1 MARRLF
7 AAAFLAVVVAA
18 PVRAAEVDALLPAE
32 TESVLF
38 VNVRQ
43 ILDSDLVKK
52 YALGQIKQALQGNEN
67 QKMLKDLGL
76 DPLKDVDRVTVGS
89 WGKGPE
95 DMEAVAIV
103 RGRFDPEKLFA
114 AAKDQASKNA
124 DKMAIVEEKVGDK
137 TYKLVKITQDNQPK
151 PFYVAVAD
159 EKTIVGANDKK
170 LTTAILAAAE
180 KGNAKPSLKKDLA
193 ALILKQDE
201 KASVF
206 ACGLMEGKADN
217 VPGLNNIPGVN
228 PEKFQK
234 GLEKLKTFAM
244 TMRLTD
250 EVGLEVVMGMKDADA
265 ADDFGAEISNLIG
278 TAKGFLPL
286 LTQNQPNLKPLVDE
300 VSKTLKSKVKDKD
313 VSINLKVTAE
323 SIGKATGAGD

>member
-1 MARRLF
+1 MTRRLF
-7 AAAFLAVVVAA
+7 AAALLAVVVAA
-18 PVRAAEVDALLPAE
+18 PVRAAEVDVLLPAE

-38 VNVRQ
+38 VNARQ

-52 YALGQIKQALQGNEN
+52 YALGQIKQALQGNDA

-76 DPLKDVDRVTVGS
+76 DPLKDIDRVTVGS

-103 RGRFDPEKLFA
+103 RGRFDAEKLFA
-114 AAKDQASKNA
+114 GAKDQASKNA
-124 DKMAIVEEKVGDK
+124 DKIAIVEEGK
-137 TYKLVKITQDNQPK
+137 YKLVKVTNENQPK
-151 PFYVAVAD
+151 PFYIAVAD

-170 LTTAILAAAE
+170 LTVAILKAAE
-180 KGNAKPSLKKDLA
+180 KGTTKPSLKKELA

-206 ACGLMEGKADN
+206 ACGLMEGKIDQ
-217 VPGLNNIPGVN
+217 VPGLDQIPGVN
-228 PEKFQK
+228 PEKFRK
-234 GLEKLKTFAM
+234 GIEKLSTFAM
-244 TMRLTD
+244 TIRLTD

-265 ADDFGAEISNLIG
+265 ADDFGGEINNLIG

-286 LTQNQPNLKPLVDE
+286 LTMNQPNLKPLVDE

-313 VSINLKVTAE
+313 VSIALKVTAE
-323 SIGKATGAGD
+323 SIGKATGGGD

>member
-7 AAAFLAVVVAA
+7 AAALLLVAAAA

-43 ILDSDLVKK
+43 ILDSDLIKK
-52 YALGQIKQALQGNEN
+52 YALGQIKQALQGNDA

-103 RGRFDPEKLFA
+103 RGKFDPEKLFA
-114 AAKDQASKNA
+114 AAKEQASKNA
-124 DKMAIVEEKVGDK
+124 DKMAIVEEGK
-137 TYKLVKITQDNQPK
+137 YKLVKITNENQPK

-170 LTTAILAAAE
+170 LTTSILAAAE
-180 KGNAKPSLKKDLA
+180 KGASKPSLKKELA
-193 ALILKQDE
+193 ALVLKQDE

-206 ACGLMEGKADN
+206 ACGLMEGKVEN

-234 GLEKLKTFAM
+234 GLEQLKTFAM

-250 EVGLEVVMGMKDADA
+250 EVGLEVVMGMKTADA
-265 ADDFGAEISNLIG
+265 ADDFGGEISNLIG

-300 VSKTLKSKVKDKD
+300 VGNTLKSKIKDKD
-313 VSINLKVTAE
+313 VLINLKLTAE
-323 SIGKATGAGD
+323 AIGKATGAGD